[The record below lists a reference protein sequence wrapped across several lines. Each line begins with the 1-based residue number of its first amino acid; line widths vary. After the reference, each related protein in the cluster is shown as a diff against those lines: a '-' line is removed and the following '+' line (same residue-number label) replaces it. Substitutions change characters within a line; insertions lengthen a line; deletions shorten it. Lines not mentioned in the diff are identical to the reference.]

1 MAKMNYSNFK
11 EDECEIIPTE
21 AVEVLPNTK
30 YDLSSKPADGTGQ
43 ALASAVSPVAA
54 ITNCI
59 NVALDT
65 ISTISK
71 CITVVSIEKQ
81 KTAQVKATMKAKIE
95 VSKQETE
102 RVKIQEK
109 EETKRLVA
117 SCEKDLKKK
126 KLELEKLRYKY
137 EYKSREREVSHNEYT
152 ETLDLLE
159 KQVDDIMKDKELLR
173 RIIVEDSDS
182 LQIETILHS
191 LNEANIKLVEISN
204 QIVALRGNK

>member
-1 MAKMNYSNFK
+1 
-11 EDECEIIPTE
+11 
-21 AVEVLPNTK
+21 
-30 YDLSSKPADGTGQ
+30 
-43 ALASAVSPVAA
+43 
-54 ITNCI
+54 
-59 NVALDT
+59 
-65 ISTISK
+65 
-71 CITVVSIEKQ
+71 
-81 KTAQVKATMKAKIE
+81 MKAKIE

-117 SCEKDLKKK
+117 SCEKDLKEK

>member
-1 MAKMNYSNFK
+1 M
-11 EDECEIIPTE
+11 
-21 AVEVLPNTK
+21 
-30 YDLSSKPADGTGQ
+30 
-43 ALASAVSPVAA
+43 
-54 ITNCI
+54 
-59 NVALDT
+59 ALDT

-117 SCEKDLKKK
+117 SCEKDLKKNELVK
-126 KLELEKLRYKY
+126 EVFPELEKLRYKY

-173 RIIVEDSDS
+173 RIIVEDSAS
-182 LQIETILHS
+182 LQIETFLHS

>member
-43 ALASAVSPVAA
+43 ALASAVSPVAT

-117 SCEKDLKKK
+117 SCEKDLKEK

-137 EYKSREREVSHNEYT
+137 EYKSREREVSYNEYT

-182 LQIETILHS
+182 LQIETFLHS